1 MRNNIF
7 AASVLT
13 LFLVIGIP
21 SAASAAQTVTVTLPT
36 FPVTL
41 NSCQLPPAYDR
52 YPVIV
57 YKDITYFPMTYH
69 YGDFLGL
76 TTHWD
81 NNTLTVDKKNVVSS
95 KLLRYEQTK
104 KNKSQQTA
112 SIATSNIVVNGKII
126 HNNQEKYPLLLFRDV
141 TYFPLTWRFAVDEFG
156 WDYTFNMEQG
166 LQINSNS
173 LGTEQTI
180 TLGKITVGFPQSS
193 WNEKYAFVYQNGEI
207 KKTFS
212 LETDLKDGIYY
223 FNQQVDKNGYI
234 QPSEN
239 AKIENNTLFLPCVRQ
254 NDNTMENV
262 LLEINLTKG
271 VVINKINLN

>member
-81 NNTLTVDKKNVVSS
+81 NNTLTVDKKMLSAQNYCDMN
-95 KLLRYEQTK
+95 KRK
-104 KNKSQQTA
+104 KIKANKQPVLQ
-112 SIATSNIVVNGKII
+112 
-126 HNNQEKYPLLLFRDV
+126 H
-141 TYFPLTWRFAVDEFG
+141 LT
-156 WDYTFNMEQG
+156 
-166 LQINSNS
+166 L
-173 LGTEQTI
+173 
-180 TLGKITVGFPQSS
+180 
-193 WNEKYAFVYQNGEI
+193 
-207 KKTFS
+207 
-212 LETDLKDGIYY
+212 
-223 FNQQVDKNGYI
+223 
-234 QPSEN
+234 
-239 AKIENNTLFLPCVRQ
+239 
-254 NDNTMENV
+254 
-262 LLEINLTKG
+262 
-271 VVINKINLN
+271 